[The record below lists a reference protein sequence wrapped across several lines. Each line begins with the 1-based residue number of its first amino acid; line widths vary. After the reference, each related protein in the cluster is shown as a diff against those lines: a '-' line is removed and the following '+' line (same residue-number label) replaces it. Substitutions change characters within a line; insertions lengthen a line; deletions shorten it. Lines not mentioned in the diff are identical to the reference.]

1 MVQPKILIVED
12 DVDIVEM
19 LKYPLEQ
26 ANFEVDAVYDGQAA
40 INAITEQKPDLILLD
55 LMLPNISGV
64 EVYRTISRNPQ
75 VENIPVI
82 MVTAKSEEID
92 RIVGLELGADDY
104 IVKPFSPRE
113 VVLRVQA
120 VLRRLASQ
128 AVEENGSWITVQDI
142 QIDIDKRKV
151 LCCNQEVELTAT
163 EFELL
168 VTLTKS
174 PGRVFSRSILMNQ
187 VWGQDYYGV
196 DRTVDTHM
204 SRLRRKLNSCGE
216 MIQTVHGVG
225 YRLQS

>member
-1 MVQPKILIVED
+1 MQPKILIVED

-151 LCCNQEVELTAT
+151 SCCDEEVELTAT

>member
-1 MVQPKILIVED
+1 MQPKILIVED

-26 ANFEVDAVYDGQAA
+26 ANFEVESVYDGQAA
-40 INAITEQKPDLILLD
+40 INAITEQQPDLILLD
-55 LMLPNISGV
+55 LMLPNVSGA

-120 VLRRLASQ
+120 VLRRLTSQ
-128 AVEENGSWITVQDI
+128 VIEKNDSWITVQDL
-142 QIDIDKRKV
+142 QIDIEKRKV
-151 LCCNQEVELTAT
+151 VCCNEETELTAT

-204 SRLRRKLNSCGE
+204 SRLRRKLSSCGE

-225 YRLQS
+225 YRLKL

>member
-1 MVQPKILIVED
+1 
-12 DVDIVEM
+12 
-19 LKYPLEQ
+19 
-26 ANFEVDAVYDGQAA
+26 
-40 INAITEQKPDLILLD
+40 
-55 LMLPNISGV
+55 MLPNISGV
-64 EVYRTISRNPQ
+64 EVYRTISRDPQ

-151 LCCNQEVELTAT
+151 FCCNQEVELTAT
-163 EFELL
+163 EFE
-168 VTLTKS
+168 
-174 PGRVFSRSILMNQ
+174 
-187 VWGQDYYGV
+187 
-196 DRTVDTHM
+196 
-204 SRLRRKLNSCGE
+204 
-216 MIQTVHGVG
+216 
-225 YRLQS
+225 

>member
-1 MVQPKILIVED
+1 MQPKILIVED

-64 EVYRTISRNPQ
+64 EVYRTISRDPQ
-75 VENIPVI
+75 IENIPVI

-128 AVEENGSWITVQDI
+128 AVEENGSWITVQNI

-151 LCCNQEVELTAT
+151 LC
-163 EFELL
+163 
-168 VTLTKS
+168 
-174 PGRVFSRSILMNQ
+174 
-187 VWGQDYYGV
+187 
-196 DRTVDTHM
+196 
-204 SRLRRKLNSCGE
+204 
-216 MIQTVHGVG
+216 
-225 YRLQS
+225 